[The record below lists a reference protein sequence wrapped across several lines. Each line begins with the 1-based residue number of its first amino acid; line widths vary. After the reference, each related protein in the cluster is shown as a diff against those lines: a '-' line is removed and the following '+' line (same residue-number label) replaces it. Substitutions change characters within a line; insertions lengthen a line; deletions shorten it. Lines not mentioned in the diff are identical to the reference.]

1 MSWRCPLHSI
11 ATAIPSLWGTL
22 HQSSLK
28 VLGTWYLM
36 SQPNSFDHQGLC
48 PPSVTFPHDFG
59 KLFLKNTQKISSRI
73 LKQVPS
79 NNVAL
84 LLCPNQTLVAGDS
97 IFKKVHA
104 FSEWILLGCERC
116 PLPSWARL
124 CNNSGI
130 ELCSCWSSPWY
141 SRWSPSTTL
150 LVSGLSKFS
159 LRAK

>member
-1 MSWRCPLHSI
+1 MKVITIPSFSTYYLFKEFYWCKAISYSNDVCQWPVLPSIIMSWRRPLHSI
-11 ATAIPSLWGTL
+11 ATAITSLWGTL
-22 HQSSLK
+22 HQSSQK

-48 PPSVTFPHDFG
+48 LPSVTFPHNWEAVS
-59 KLFLKNTQKISSRI
+59 KKHAKISSRI

-104 FSEWILLGCERC
+104 FFRVNLTRML
-116 PLPSWARL
+116 
-124 CNNSGI
+124 
-130 ELCSCWSSPWY
+130 
-141 SRWSPSTTL
+141 
-150 LVSGLSKFS
+150 
-159 LRAK
+159 

>member
-1 MSWRCPLHSI
+1 MSWRRPLHSI
-11 ATAIPSLWGTL
+11 ATATPSLWGTL
-22 HQSSLK
+22 HQSSQK
-28 VLGTWYLM
+28 VLGAWYLM
-36 SQPNSFDHQGLC
+36 SQPDSFDPQGLL
-48 PPSVTFPHDFG
+48 PPSVTFPHNFG

-104 FSEWILLGCERC
+104 FSEWILLGCQTC

-130 ELCSCWSSPWY
+130 ELLFVLILTMVFKVISLNNSPCLWSVQVLAQS
-141 SRWSPSTTL
+141 
-150 LVSGLSKFS
+150 
-159 LRAK
+159 